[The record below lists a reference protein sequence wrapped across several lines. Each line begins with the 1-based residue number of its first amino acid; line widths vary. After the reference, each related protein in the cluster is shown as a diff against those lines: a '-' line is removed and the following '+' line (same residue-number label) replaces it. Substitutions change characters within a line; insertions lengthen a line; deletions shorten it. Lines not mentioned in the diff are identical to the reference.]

1 MKSFAIASLCAAT
14 AFSRAMVGTNIGGWQ
29 VLEPWITPSLFYRF
43 LGKTQSDGVGMDQYT
58 FCEALGPEEGNA
70 VLREHWDNWITED
83 TFQQMADREVE
94 MIRLP
99 IGDWALKP
107 YGPYVGCTDGAA
119 DKITWALD
127 MGEKYGIQVLLDV
140 HAVKGSQNGYDNS
153 GLSNYTTW
161 SDENNFDHWSHA
173 LGEWMGDYDEVKE
186 NCKYTHYNWENIAF
200 AVDTIQ
206 GILDQWG
213 DHPALAAIE
222 PVNEPWWCS
231 DMGIL
236 KAFYKDVRNLMREQQ
251 PRLIF
256 VFHDAFHFSA
266 DDWNDLFDDD
276 DHENVVMDTHQYFA
290 WWGANDD
297 IGSYCDGYGGTFNE
311 AAKIKYDIWVGEWS
325 LATDVCALWLG
336 GFNDANTDAAFT
348 CQRVDCPYT
357 YMPTLGTDFDRTA
370 DSLGPYG
377 ATGLTRDHSIIK
389 NGTCA
394 KDSDYFPDDQV
405 MRLGQC
411 SLDIFNWAV
420 QGHFMW
426 TVRNELE
433 ERWNYIDSY
442 DKGWIKNQDT
452 NVEIEE

>member
-58 FCEALGPEEGNA
+58 FCEALGAEEGNA
-70 VLREHWDNWITED
+70 VLREHWDNWITEE

-99 IGDWALKP
+99 IGDWTLKP

-231 DMGIL
+231 DLGIL
-236 KAFYKDVRNLMREQQ
+236 KAFYKDVRNLIKEQQ
-251 PRLIF
+251 PRLKF

-266 DDWNDLFDDD
+266 DTWNDLFDDD

-290 WWGANDD
+290 WWGAQDD

-336 GFNDANTDAAFT
+336 GFNDANTDAAYT
-348 CQRVDCPYT
+348 CQRVECPYT

-377 ATGLTRDHSIIK
+377 ATGLTRDHAIIK

-394 KDSDYFPDDQV
+394 KDSDFYPDDQV

-452 NVEIEE
+452 SVEIEE